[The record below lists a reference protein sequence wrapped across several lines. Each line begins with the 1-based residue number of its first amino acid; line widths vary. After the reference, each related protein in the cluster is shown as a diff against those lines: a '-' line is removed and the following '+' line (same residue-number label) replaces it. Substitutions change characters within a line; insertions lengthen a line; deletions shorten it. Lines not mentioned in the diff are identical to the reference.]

1 MDNDQIASQLP
12 WKILGLNNIG
22 HLGEG
27 AKADITV
34 YNEQHDKEKMFEK
47 PYLVFKDGE
56 IVVKNGEINKVTNGK
71 LYIAETEYDKGIEKE
86 LNIYFDKYIGRKKSS
101 FAIQNQELW
110 DHGLELEKIQCD
122 RNDY

>member
-1 MDNDQIASQLP
+1 M
-12 WKILGLNNIG
+12 
-22 HLGEG
+22 
-27 AKADITV
+27 

>member
-1 MDNDQIASQLP
+1 MIIARSVAFYIHP
-12 WKILGLNNIG
+12 GLGFM
-22 HLGEG
+22 GECC
-27 AKADITV
+27 
-34 YNEQHDKEKMFEK
+34 
-47 PYLVFKDGE
+47 VF
-56 IVVKNGEINKVTNGK
+56 
-71 LYIAETEYDKGIEKE
+71 EKE